1 MSLRRSNVTR
11 NAALVGSLTAVSRVL
26 GLVREMLTAKLFG
39 TSLAQS
45 AFVVAFQIPNLFRRL
60 FGEGALSAAFV
71 PAFSHSLTNE
81 TQAEAALLARR
92 VVTLLACLLTAI
104 VALGII
110 TAWVVMPAVEPGG
123 RMALT
128 LPLLRIMLPY
138 AVFICLAA
146 ILMGMLNVLGDF
158 STPALAP
165 TLLNVVWIGTLAGIC
180 PWLPEDIWIR
190 VVAVAW
196 SIVVAGVLQ
205 LAFLWNALR
214 RRGWSL
220 RPQWDGL
227 RDERVRG
234 VWRRALPAALGAGV
248 VQINVCLDAGLALWA
263 APWAPSAL
271 TYADRILYLPMG
283 VVATAFGT
291 VLLPTFSRQFS
302 EGKLDDLKA
311 TVTSALSDLTFLMIP
326 ATAGLVLLAPQI
338 VAVLYQRGEF
348 VAEDTMRTARALA
361 CYAPGLVIFSIHK
374 VFNPLFHS
382 MRDTRTPMYVS
393 AGVVALNLVLN
404 ITFILTWPL
413 EWKHAGIAVSTVISS
428 AVACVILARLAV
440 LRLGRFHWR
449 GPVLMLFKSLLA
461 AVLMACLAHQTHAA
475 LSGWLP
481 TGSTMSSV
489 VALGGAIGVAA
500 VVYLGLMAL
509 LSYRETRLIVNGL
522 RRRLQRRRRA

>member
-1 MSLRRSNVTR
+1 MRRSNVTR

-26 GLVREMLTAKLFG
+26 GLVREMLTAQLFG

-60 FGEGALSAAFV
+60 FGEGALSAAFI
-71 PAFSHSLTNE
+71 PAFSHSLTKE
-81 TQAEAALLARR
+81 SQAEAALLARR

-104 VALGII
+104 VTLGII

-158 STPALAP
+158 STPALTP

-205 LAFLWNALR
+205 LAFLWYALR

-227 RDERVRG
+227 RDERVRS
-234 VWRRALPAALGAGV
+234 VWRRALPAAVGAGV

-263 APWAPSAL
+263 ARWAPSAL

-283 VVATAFGT
+283 IVATAFGT
-291 VLLPTFSRQFS
+291 VLLPVFSRQYS
-302 EGKLDDLKA
+302 DGEIDKLKS
-311 TVTSALSDLTFLMIP
+311 TVNSSLSDLTFLMMP
-326 ATAGLVLLAPQI
+326 AAAGLVALAPQI
-338 VAVLYQRGEF
+338 VSLLYERGEF
-348 VAEDTMRTARALA
+348 APEDTIRTARALA
-361 CYAPGLVIFSIHK
+361 CYAPGLIVFSIHK

-382 MRDTRTPMYVS
+382 MRDTRTPMYV
-393 AGVVALNLVLN
+393 ATGVVALNLVLN

-428 AVACVILARLAV
+428 AVASAILAHLAV
-440 LRLGRFHWR
+440 RRLGRFHWR
-449 GPVLMLFKSLLA
+449 GPILMLAKSLLA
-461 AVLMACLAHQTHAA
+461 AVVMAWLARRAHAV
-475 LSGWLP
+475 LEGWLP
-481 TGSTMSSV
+481 VDSTLSNI
-489 VALGGAIGVAA
+489 VALGGAIGTGAA
-500 VVYLGLMAL
+500 VYLSLMGLF
-509 LSYRETRLIVNGL
+509 SYRETSRMMQGLL
-522 RRRLQRRRRA
+522 RRIRRRA